1 MYRRAQDVGF
11 ALGIAALYAATAWLG
26 IALTRDPGV
35 ASIWLSNG
43 LLAGIL
49 LLRSRAEWP
58 WILAACFVVNV
69 AVNIFT
75 GSSFASATG
84 FSVANSIEVLIAAL
98 ALRPSLT
105 GVSSLGEPRVLGR
118 FFLFAVVI
126 APAVSAGL
134 GVIVALAATD
144 GPSVG
149 MFSRWWTSD
158 ALGMAVML
166 PLVLGLR
173 PAEVRQTLR
182 DATWSTLA
190 GAFALLI
197 AANLLVFAQSR
208 FPVLF
213 LVMPPMLLIAFRLGY
228 AATAAAIF
236 ITAAMAV
243 ISTIMGYGPF
253 TLLRELT
260 MTQRFLALELVI
272 AALILTS
279 YPVCAVIARQRR
291 LLRDMAASEERFRV
305 IAVNSIDVITVTDER
320 GAWTY
325 LSPSVTEML
334 GWTPAELI
342 GHDGLEHVHPQDAAL
357 YAHGIELLRKGR
369 EALAGSFRIRHRD
382 GRYIWVETISR
393 PLRAATG
400 TGSMGWV
407 SNTRDISARKRVE
420 QLQNEFIAT
429 INHELRTPLT
439 AMLGS
444 IGLAASGKFGKPEP
458 QLARLLEMARS
469 NGDRL
474 GQLINDILD
483 FEKASSGKMRFDL
496 RTVAVDDLI
505 DRCIGASRF
514 YAERLGVTIEAR
526 QRAPGSLIRVDDS
539 RFHQI
544 MANLLSNA
552 AKFSRTGGSV
562 EVDASARDGR
572 CRISVIDHGHGI
584 PAAFRK
590 ELFERFSQAD
600 SSDGRSRG
608 GTGLGMAIA
617 KHLTEQMSGRISF
630 ESEENVGT
638 IFHLEFPLASSEAD
652 AA

>member
-1 MYRRAQDVGF
+1 
-11 ALGIAALYAATAWLG
+11 
-26 IALTRDPGV
+26 
-35 ASIWLSNG
+35 
-43 LLAGIL
+43 
-49 LLRSRAEWP
+49 
-58 WILAACFVVNV
+58 
-69 AVNIFT
+69 
-75 GSSFASATG
+75 
-84 FSVANSIEVLIAAL
+84 
-98 ALRPSLT
+98 LRPSLT
-105 GVSSLGEPRVLGR
+105 GVSSLGEPRVLVR
-118 FFLFAVVI
+118 FLLFAVVI
-126 APAVSAGL
+126 APAVSGAL
-134 GVIVALAATD
+134 GAIVALGAT
-144 GPSVG
+144 GSAFMPTL
-149 MFSRWWTSD
+149 SRWWTSD

-173 PAEVRQTLR
+173 PAEVRHTLR
-182 DATWSTLA
+182 DTNWSTLA
-190 GAFALLI
+190 GTFALLI

-236 ITAAMAV
+236 ITAAMAIV
-243 ISTIMGYGPF
+243 STIAGYGPF
-253 TLLRELT
+253 TLLRDLT
-260 MTQRFLALELVI
+260 MTQRFLAIELVI
-272 AALILTS
+272 AALILTA

-291 LLRDMAASEERFRV
+291 LLRDVAANEERFRV
-305 IAVNSIDVITVTDER
+305 IAVNSIDIIAVTDEH
-320 GAWTY
+320 GAWSY
-325 LSPSVTEML
+325 LSPSVTEVF
-334 GWTPAELI
+334 GWSPGELI
-342 GHDGLEHVHPQDAAL
+342 GSTGVEYVHPEDAAL
-357 YAHGIELLRKGR
+357 YAGGIELLRKGR
-369 EALAGSFRIRHRD
+369 EVLAGSFRMRHRD

-393 PLRAATG
+393 PLRGAAG
-400 TGSMGWV
+400 AGSLGWV

-420 QLQNEFIAT
+420 QIQNEFIAT

-444 IGLAASGKFGKPEP
+444 IGLAASGKFGKPDP
-458 QLARLLEMARS
+458 QLARLLEMARA

-483 FEKASSGKMRFDL
+483 FEKASSGKMRFDM
-496 RTVAVDDLI
+496 RTVAVDDLL
-505 DRCIGASRF
+505 DRCISASRF

-526 QRAPGSLIRVDDS
+526 QRAPGSLIRVDDG

-552 AKFSRTGGSV
+552 AKFSRSGGSV
-562 EVDASARDGR
+562 EVDANASDGR
-572 CRISVIDHGHGI
+572 CRISVIDHGYGI

-638 IFHLEFPLASSEAD
+638 VFHLEFPLASSEAD
-652 AA
+652 AGESSVSA

>member
-1 MYRRAQDVGF
+1 
-11 ALGIAALYAATAWLG
+11 
-26 IALTRDPGV
+26 
-35 ASIWLSNG
+35 
-43 LLAGIL
+43 
-49 LLRSRAEWP
+49 
-58 WILAACFVVNV
+58 
-69 AVNIFT
+69 
-75 GSSFASATG
+75 
-84 FSVANSIEVLIAAL
+84 
-98 ALRPSLT
+98 
-105 GVSSLGEPRVLGR
+105 
-118 FFLFAVVI
+118 
-126 APAVSAGL
+126 
-134 GVIVALAATD
+134 
-144 GPSVG
+144 
-149 MFSRWWTSD
+149 
-158 ALGMAVML
+158 
-166 PLVLGLR
+166 
-173 PAEVRQTLR
+173 
-182 DATWSTLA
+182 
-190 GAFALLI
+190 
-197 AANLLVFAQSR
+197 
-208 FPVLF
+208 
-213 LVMPPMLLIAFRLGY
+213 
-228 AATAAAIF
+228 
-236 ITAAMAV
+236 
-243 ISTIMGYGPF
+243 
-253 TLLRELT
+253 
-260 MTQRFLALELVI
+260 
-272 AALILTS
+272 
-279 YPVCAVIARQRR
+279 
-291 LLRDMAASEERFRV
+291 V

-325 LSPSVTEML
+325 MSPSVTEML
-334 GWTPAELI
+334 GWAPGELI
-342 GHDGLEHVHPQDAAL
+342 GRDGLEHVHPGDAAL
-357 YAHGIELLRKGR
+357 YAHGIELLRKGGR
-369 EALAGSFRIRHRD
+369 EVLAGSFRMRHRD

-393 PLRAATG
+393 PLRAAAG

-526 QRAPGSLIRVDDS
+526 QRTPGALIRVDDS

>member
-1 MYRRAQDVGF
+1 MYRRAKDVGF
-11 ALGIAALYAATAWLG
+11 VLGIAALYAATAWLG

-35 ASIWLSNG
+35 AAIWLSNG

-69 AVNIFT
+69 AVNSIT
-75 GSSFASATG
+75 GSSLVTATG
-84 FSVANSIEVLIAAL
+84 FSVANSVEVLIAAL

-105 GVSSLGEPRVLGR
+105 GVASLGEPRVLVR
-118 FFLFAVVI
+118 FFIFAVVI

-134 GVIVALAATD
+134 GVIVVLGATD
-144 GPSVG
+144 GPTLAT
-149 MFSRWWTSD
+149 FSRWWTSD
-158 ALGMAVML
+158 ALGMAVGL

-182 DATWSTLA
+182 DASWSTLA

-236 ITAAMAV
+236 ITAAIAV
-243 ISTIMGYGPF
+243 FSTIVGYGPF
-253 TLLRELT
+253 TLLRDLT

-291 LLRDMAASEERFRV
+291 LLRDMATSEERFRV

-342 GHDGLEHVHPQDAAL
+342 GRDGLDHVHPEDAAL

-369 EALAGSFRIRHRD
+369 EVLAGSFRMRHRD

-393 PLRAATG
+393 PLRAAAG

-420 QLQNEFIAT
+420 QIQNEFIAT

-483 FEKASSGKMRFDL
+483 FEKASSGKMRFDM

-505 DRCIGASRF
+505 DRCISASRF

-526 QRAPGSLIRVDDS
+526 QRASGSLIRVDEG

-552 AKFSRTGGSV
+552 AKFSRSGGRV
-562 EVDASARDGR
+562 EVDAIANDGR

>member
-1 MYRRAQDVGF
+1 
-11 ALGIAALYAATAWLG
+11 
-26 IALTRDPGV
+26 
-35 ASIWLSNG
+35 
-43 LLAGIL
+43 
-49 LLRSRAEWP
+49 
-58 WILAACFVVNV
+58 
-69 AVNIFT
+69 
-75 GSSFASATG
+75 
-84 FSVANSIEVLIAAL
+84 
-98 ALRPSLT
+98 
-105 GVSSLGEPRVLGR
+105 
-118 FFLFAVVI
+118 
-126 APAVSAGL
+126 
-134 GVIVALAATD
+134 
-144 GPSVG
+144 
-149 MFSRWWTSD
+149 
-158 ALGMAVML
+158 
-166 PLVLGLR
+166 
-173 PAEVRQTLR
+173 
-182 DATWSTLA
+182 
-190 GAFALLI
+190 
-197 AANLLVFAQSR
+197 
-208 FPVLF
+208 
-213 LVMPPMLLIAFRLGY
+213 
-228 AATAAAIF
+228 
-236 ITAAMAV
+236 
-243 ISTIMGYGPF
+243 
-253 TLLRELT
+253 
-260 MTQRFLALELVI
+260 
-272 AALILTS
+272 
-279 YPVCAVIARQRR
+279 
-291 LLRDMAASEERFRV
+291 
-305 IAVNSIDVITVTDER
+305 
-320 GAWTY
+320 
-325 LSPSVTEML
+325 
-334 GWTPAELI
+334 
-342 GHDGLEHVHPQDAAL
+342 
-357 YAHGIELLRKGR
+357 
-369 EALAGSFRIRHRD
+369 
-382 GRYIWVETISR
+382 
-393 PLRAATG
+393 
-400 TGSMGWV
+400 MGWV

-608 GTGLGMAIA
+608 GTGLGMSIA

-638 IFHLEFPLASSEAD
+638 IFHVEFPLASSEAD